1 MTSAPAKPTGETPNA
16 NEVLTGRLSD
26 DQERAMHVGLGR
38 TRRDMLAGRQGALAK
53 VVVERHLVVLVGQ
66 AFTWAVSEAR
76 AEGFGWEQIAEQVP
90 GFKTTYGVE
99 AAEKFFESVSVVN
112 SRLENY
118 FSWRC
123 GDCDG
128 LVLDRGPYGGH
139 PADTQ
144 PGHREA
150 CGRLESEVSAYLGE
164 RDGLDVKDEPAAP
177 EAWPAATDASGLPP
191 SSRPIESPGPVLDL

>member
-1 MTSAPAKPTGETPNA
+1 MTSAPAQPPGETPSA
-16 NEVLTGRLSD
+16 NEVLTGRLSE
-26 DQERAMHVGLGR
+26 DQEWAMHLGLGR

-66 AFTWAVSEAR
+66 GYTRAVSEAR
-76 AEGFGWEQIAEQVP
+76 AEGFGWEQIAEHVP
-90 GFKTTYGVE
+90 GFGTTYGAQ
-99 AAEKFFESVSVVN
+99 AAEKFFESVSVVS

-150 CGRLESEVSAYLGE
+150 CRRLESEVSVYLGQ
-164 RDGLDVKDEPAAP
+164 RDGLDVTDEPAAA
-177 EAWPAATDASGLPP
+177 EAWPAATEISGLPP
-191 SSRPIESPGPVLDL
+191 SSRPIESPGPALDL